1 MFLALHEMKY
11 EKLRYSLIIAVIS
24 LITFLI
30 FIISALA
37 LGLANENTDAIN
49 SWQTKSVLLTKDS
62 NGNMGQSLMT
72 PEELD
77 PYMNDNHQAIVGITP
92 TTLKDKNHNESIQF
106 VGLRSDEYIAKEL
119 QLNSG
124 KKPTQKNEVLISDKL
139 THYQI
144 GDKIQLGL
152 DSHKY
157 TISGIVK
164 HAQYN
169 MAPVVYGAISNWSA
183 IKGVNP
189 QYLGSGVI
197 SKNDQS
203 LTTLNDNFKVLGKSA
218 YLDKLPGYAAQNSTF
233 AFMIIFL
240 ILISLIVVTIFL
252 YILTIQKRPNLA
264 VLRAQGI
271 PNTYLLRNT
280 LSETFIIMS
289 SAIMTGA
296 IFTLLVALFIP
307 ETVPM
312 YFSLKLSLGVAIG
325 ILITGLIG
333 SLIPIWIISKIDPV
347 SVIGG

>member
-92 TTLKDKNHNESIQF
+92 MTLKDKNHNESIQF

-157 TISGIVK
+157 TISGIFK

-264 VLRAQGI
+264 VLRA
-271 PNTYLLRNT
+271 PRH
-280 LSETFIIMS
+280 
-289 SAIMTGA
+289 
-296 IFTLLVALFIP
+296 P
-307 ETVPM
+307 
-312 YFSLKLSLGVAIG
+312 
-325 ILITGLIG
+325 
-333 SLIPIWIISKIDPV
+333 
-347 SVIGG
+347 